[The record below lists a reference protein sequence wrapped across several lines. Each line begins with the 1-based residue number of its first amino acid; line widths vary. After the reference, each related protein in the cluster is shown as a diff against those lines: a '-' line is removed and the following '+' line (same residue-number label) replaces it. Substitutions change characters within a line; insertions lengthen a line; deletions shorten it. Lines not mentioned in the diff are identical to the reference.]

1 MIIDKLEEVKKRY
14 DELTSLLS
22 DPSVIADRQVYQKY
36 AKAHA
41 DLSGIVEE
49 YDRYKKVLS
58 EIEGAKEM
66 ISEEKDKDLLA
77 LAKEELAS
85 LEERQAELEKNLR
98 FMLIPKDPDDEK
110 SVIMEIRAGTGG
122 DEAGLF
128 AGDLFR
134 MYNKYI
140 EKKGWKAEL
149 IDRHETNPG
158 VFKEIVFAVSGSGA
172 YSTLKYESGVH
183 RVQRV
188 PATEASGRVH
198 TSTATV
204 AVLPEAE
211 EVEIQIKQEDL
222 RVDVF
227 RAGGPGGQGVNTT
240 DSAVRITHLPTGLVV
255 QCQDERSQIKN
266 RSKAMRVL
274 RSRLL
279 DMERREQEEKIA
291 NSRRTQVGSAERS
304 EKIRTYNFPQSRL
317 TDHRIGLTIHKLD
330 AIMDGDL
337 EDILTALK
345 EDDQLRKLENLE
357 MLSSVD
363 GS

>member
-1 MIIDKLEEVKKRY
+1 MIIDKLKEVKKRY

-41 DLSGIVEE
+41 ELSGIVEE

-66 ISEEKDKDLLA
+66 IAGEKDKDLLA

-85 LEERQAELEKNLR
+85 LEERRAELEKNLKV
-98 FMLIPKDPDDEK
+98 MLIPKDPDDEK

-128 AGDLFR
+128 AGALFR

-140 EKKGWKAEL
+140 EKKGWKVEL

-158 VFKEIVFAVSGSGA
+158 VFKEIVFAISGPGA

-188 PATEASGRVH
+188 PATEASGRIH
-198 TSTATV
+198 TSTSTV

-211 EVEIQIKQEDL
+211 EVEIQIKSEDL

-227 RAGGPGGQGVNTT
+227 RSGGPGGQGVNTT

-266 RSKAMRVL
+266 KAKAMRVL

-279 DMERREQEEKIA
+279 DIERREQEEKIA
-291 NSRRTQVGSAERS
+291 RDRRTQVGSGERS
-304 EKIRTYNFPQSRL
+304 EKIRTYNFPQDRV
-317 TDHRIGLTIHKLD
+317 TDHRIGLTLHSID
-330 AIMDGDL
+330 SIMDGDL
-337 EDILTALK
+337 EDAITALR
-345 EDDQLRKLENLE
+345 EADQLKKLENLE
-357 MLSSVD
+357 VLS
-363 GS
+363 